1 MASIIK
7 SDNGVSSGITGI
19 VQSAD
24 SSGQLVLQT
33 TTSSGTATT
42 AVTIDNTQKVTFANS
57 IGFGSNAGIT
67 FNNSSATVNSTLNDY
82 ETGTWTPAIA
92 DNGNGAAW
100 TATSQVGTYVKIG
113 KMVTIWC
120 YYAWSSQ
127 GSAAGGDYAFMSGL
141 PFIPNNSSGSTT
153 PIRIGT
159 TFVFNAQSSNDA
171 RPWSAAITNSS
182 YFIGFDIS
190 NNSASPGYLTSSQF
204 ASSGSLNF
212 TMTYQATF

>member
-67 FNNSSATVNSTLNDY
+67 FNNSSALTNSTLNDY
-82 ETGTWTPAIA
+82 ETGTWTP
-92 DNGNGAAW
+92 NQGAGL
-100 TATSQVGTYVKIG
+100 TVVGTFSSSGTYTKIG
-113 KMVTIWC
+113 SMVLVNFRLN
-120 YYAWSSQ
+120 
-127 GSAAGGDYAFMSGL
+127 GSTSITVSAGGVLSSNL
-141 PFIPNNSSGSTT
+141 PFSTAGTGAYFWGTLVNNTTGISAVQAVSSS
-153 PIRIGT
+153 I
-159 TFVFNAQSSNDA
+159 F
-171 RPWSAAITNSS
+171 AITVLAATPS
-182 YFIGFDIS
+182 I
-190 NNSASPGYLTSSQF
+190 L
-204 ASSGSLNF
+204 GSIV
-212 TMTYQATF
+212 YQATF